1 MKNSI
6 MTFDKREFNEE
17 FINDYTSRNFRP
29 IAQMPEVSDSAWID
43 YIVLDDDQKAEQI
56 SQVLYDSPDYWDI
69 LMLINNRDPLFDMV
83 YRYDVLDLSASDVI
97 SKYATEYSG
106 VYKQETFD
114 DLAAQR
120 LSQLQDEADT
130 LRTFKI
136 IRPEK
141 ISDFVK
147 LLKNTNLNQ

>member
-1 MKNSI
+1 MKNAI
-6 MTFDKREFNEE
+6 MEFDKREFKED
-17 FINDYTSRNFRP
+17 FVSDYTSRNFRP
-29 IAQMPEVSDSAWID
+29 IALMPEVSDSAWID

-83 YRYDVLDLSASDVI
+83 YRYDVLDLVANDMI
-97 SKYATEYSG
+97 ARYAADYSG
-106 VYKQETFD
+106 IYKQETFD
-114 DLAAQR
+114 DLAAR
-120 LSQLQDEADT
+120 ALSQLQDEADV

-147 LLKNTNLNQ
+147 LLKNTNLNE